1 MPTQSHSLHL
11 QRLPMKSLTVCLL
24 DFDGANKRDKNEIV
38 LVKKDWLPSLK
49 AKTICDISFSCLSKN
64 VLTTKLN

>member
-1 MPTQSHSLHL
+1 
-11 QRLPMKSLTVCLL
+11 MKSLTVCLL
-24 DFDGANKRDKNEIV
+24 DFDGANERDKNEIV
-38 LVKKDWLPSLK
+38 LVKKDWPPSLK

>member
-11 QRLPMKSLTVCLL
+11 QRLHMKSLTVCLL
-24 DFDGANKRDKNEIV
+24 DFDGAKEHNRNEIV
-38 LVKKDWLPSLK
+38 LVKKDLPPSLK
-49 AKTICDISFSCLSKN
+49 AKTICDISFSVSLN